1 MGNRLKGIIKVDNSI
16 EKTMN
21 SLIQNDIRESSIN
34 FNYDELENLETN
46 EKNQLIDCEKS
57 LLFQGKQLG
66 SVSFEIGK
74 ALHKA
79 KEILKKSQGDSFM
92 KWYEAL
98 GLNKDQVSIFMNK
111 YQLAIDYPSSKEL
124 ILGSSD
130 VAIKE
135 VMNKNTSPEI
145 VDKFLKGEISTG
157 QQIKNARKNVSRALE
172 IENVQE
178 AELVENSEKIE
189 FSEAMELINKLE
201 NKLNKIK
208 KNINKDKGIEVKSYQ
223 KLERILEILREV

>member
-1 MGNRLKGIIKVDNSI
+1 MGNRLRGIIKADSSI

-34 FNYDELENLETN
+34 FNYDELENLQDS
-46 EKNQLIDCEKS
+46 EKTQLIDCEKS

-66 SVSFEIGK
+66 SISFEIGK

-92 KWYEAL
+92 KWYEAF

-111 YQLAIDYPSSKEL
+111 YQLALDYPSSKEL

-157 QQIKNARKNVSRALE
+157 QQIKNARKNISRALE
-172 IENVQE
+172 IESVQE
-178 AELVENSEKIE
+178 AELVENMEKVEIEKVEKLLRKIE
-189 FSEAMELINKLE
+189 KKLQ
-201 NKLNKIK
+201 K
-208 KNINKDKGIEVKSYQ
+208 EVDSDIYKSL
-223 KLERILEILREV
+223 KEILKRL